1 MTTDINILGPGCFTC
16 EELLT
21 RAELAVEQIGLNAN
35 VRHIHDFKAIMA
47 YGIFLTPGLA
57 IDGKLVSAGRV
68 LTVKQ
73 ICALLEPVAAQQ
85 RAHPVA

>member
-1 MTTDINILGPGCFTC
+1 MEINILGPGCFTC
-16 EELLT
+16 QELLT
-21 RAELAVEQIGLNAN
+21 RTELAVQQIGLNAT
-35 VRHIHDFKAIMA
+35 VRHVHDYKAFMA

-73 ICALLEPVAAQQ
+73 ICALLEPIAAQQ
-85 RAHPVA
+85 RSHALA